1 MIKMLM
7 KQIKTILTFY
17 YFNSFIAEQK
27 LENNNLYTKEKFKED
42 VYDIFQKKYNLILTS
57 NTISKEEMFPKIVKI
72 LIEIQISGKNN
83 ISTFNI
89 FNLEIFKSCLE
100 VSIEVGNTKNIKIQ
114 IEDTIN
120 LLNISNLSKE

>member
-1 MIKMLM
+1 
-7 KQIKTILTFY
+7 
-17 YFNSFIAEQK
+17 
-27 LENNNLYTKEKFKED
+27 
-42 VYDIFQKKYNLILTS
+42 
-57 NTISKEEMFPKIVKI
+57 MFTKIVKI

-100 VSIEVGNTKNIKIQ
+100 VSIEVGNTKKIKIQ

-120 LLNISNLSKE
+120 LLNISNVSKESLYLFYQII

>member
-1 MIKMLM
+1 
-7 KQIKTILTFY
+7 
-17 YFNSFIAEQK
+17 
-27 LENNNLYTKEKFKED
+27 
-42 VYDIFQKKYNLILTS
+42 
-57 NTISKEEMFPKIVKI
+57 MFPKIVKI

-100 VSIEVGNTKNIKIQ
+100 VPIEVGNTKNIKIQ

-120 LLNISNLSKE
+120 LLNISNLSKESLYLFY